1 MVEPVSLIG
10 DEEPS
15 STEAPRAAESGHG
28 RETRRK
34 CQFIVICDN
43 IDPYKLASCTPDAS
57 TTPQTTVG
65 GHLRAGCGPVEEGT
79 DGRRIGE
86 KGVSRKPKNL

>member
-28 RETRRK
+28 REIRRR
-34 CQFIVICDN
+34 CRFIAICDD
-43 IDPYKLASCTPDAS
+43 IDPYKPASCMRDKS

-65 GHLRAGCGPVEEGT
+65 GHLPAGCGPVEEGT